1 MILNGSAQLNFNLM
15 SEGGRERAEPLLAF
29 VFGKV
34 HPIWTPRCSNVSS
47 KGLSYAIRRIWLKTL
62 SRSQTHFGLPNVIYI
77 KLLELVREPLGWGRK
92 QKNMGDCSRANLRM

>member
-1 MILNGSAQLNFNLM
+1 M
-15 SEGGRERAEPLLAF
+15 SGRAGPLLAF

-47 KGLSYAIRRIWLKTL
+47 KGLSYAIRRIWINTL

-77 KLLELVREPLGWGRK
+77 KPLELVTERATDWGRK

>member
-1 MILNGSAQLNFNLM
+1 MKLKINESYTYYAGYGSLVNPMWAKQSVPDLKDFAMCTLK
-15 SEGGRERAEPLLAF
+15 GYRR

-77 KLLELVREPLGWGRK
+77 KL
-92 QKNMGDCSRANLRM
+92 